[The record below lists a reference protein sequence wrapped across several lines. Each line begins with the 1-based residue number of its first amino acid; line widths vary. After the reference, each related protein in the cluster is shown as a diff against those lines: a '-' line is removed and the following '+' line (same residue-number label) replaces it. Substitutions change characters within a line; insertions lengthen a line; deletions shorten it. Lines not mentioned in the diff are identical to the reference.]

1 MKIKPI
7 KTEKDYQ
14 EGLKEIKKLWDAEPD
29 TPKGDRLE
37 IVMVLVESYENN
49 HYPIDPPDP
58 VEAIKFR
65 MEQQGLK
72 QNDLAEY
79 LGGKSRVSEILHR
92 KRQLTITMI
101 RKLHKGLGIPL
112 ESLLAEAT

>member
-29 TPKGDRLE
+29 TPTGHRLE
-37 IVMVLVESYENN
+37 IIMALVESYENN

-65 MEQQGLK
+65 MEQQGLN

-92 KRQLTITMI
+92 KRQLTINMI

>member
-7 KTEKDYQ
+7 KTETDYQ

-29 TPKGDRLE
+29 SPNGDRLE
-37 IVMVLVESYENN
+37 ILMALVESYENN

-92 KRQLTITMI
+92 KRQLTIKMI

-112 ESLLAEAT
+112 ESLLSEAA

>member
-7 KTEKDYQ
+7 KTEKDYR
-14 EGLKEIKKLWDAEPD
+14 EALKEIQRLWDAEPN
-29 TPKGDRLE
+29 TPRGDRLE
-37 IVMVLVESYENN
+37 IVMALVESYENN
-49 HYPIDPPDP
+49 HYSIDPPDP

-72 QNDLAEY
+72 QNDLTEY
-79 LGGKSRVSEILHR
+79 LGSKSRVSEIMHKKR
-92 KRQLTITMI
+92 KLTINMI

-112 ESLLAEAT
+112 ESLFSEAI

>member
-14 EGLKEIKKLWDAEPD
+14 EGLKEIRRLWDAEPD
-29 TPKGDRLE
+29 THQGDRLE
-37 IVMVLVESYENN
+37 IIMALVESYENKN
-49 HYPIDPPDP
+49 FSIDPPDP

-65 MEQQGLK
+65 MEQQGLN

-92 KRQLTITMI
+92 KRKLTVNMI
-101 RKLHKGLGIPL
+101 KKLHKGLGIPL
-112 ESLLAEAT
+112 ESLLAEAA

>member
-7 KTEKDYQ
+7 KTESDYQ
-14 EGLKEIKKLWDAEPD
+14 EALKEIKKLWDATPD
-29 TPKGDRLE
+29 TPEGDRLE
-37 IVMVLVESYENN
+37 IVMALVESYENN

-79 LGGKSRVSEILHR
+79 LGGKSRVSEILHK
-92 KRQLTITMI
+92 KRHLTVNMI
-101 RKLHKGLGIPL
+101 RKLHNGLGIPL
-112 ESLLAEAT
+112 ESLLAETT

>member
-29 TPKGDRLE
+29 TPTGDRLE
-37 IVMVLVESYENN
+37 IIMALVESYENN

-65 MEQQGLK
+65 MEQQGLN

-92 KRQLTITMI
+92 KRQLTINMI

>member
-14 EGLKEIKKLWDAEPD
+14 EGLNEIKKLWDAEPD
-29 TPKGDRLE
+29 TSKGDRLE
-37 IVMVLVESYENN
+37 IIMALVESYENN

-92 KRQLTITMI
+92 KRQLTIKMI
-101 RKLHKGLGIPL
+101 KKLHKGLGISL
-112 ESLLAEAT
+112 ESLLAEVT